1 MKRPLLAGLVAVLLG
16 FGVSAPAA
24 AAPLSAEDREEGLW
38 YASVLKL
45 DEIHGQGITGE
56 GVTIAV
62 IDTGI
67 NTQAAELEGANIT
80 LKGRWCVDDDGNA
93 PPVDTSDPGI
103 ASHGTAVVAAIVGSG
118 VAGDGGAGMRGV
130 APDAEILF
138 YGGSIPA
145 GVVDGWECSTLRPPD
160 GVELEDELGKYSSGE
175 TSIAA
180 LAAMDAIRSGADII
194 NVSGSYSGESSWIA
208 AMAEAI
214 REGVIIVGAATNPS
228 EDEPADAQAFGGEV
242 SFPASLN
249 GAVAVNAFDKSA
261 ESVGGSDAGGEP
273 NLAVG
278 APGVDVLL
286 PGSSFYAPTL
296 GYGTSFA
303 TPMVSGVIAL
313 ALDKHPNASG
323 HQVLQAMIRTTG
335 NLGFREDPNWVS
347 PTVGYGLVGPRA
359 LLEADIAQMPEENP
373 LFVIDPSDP
382 RCAGPDG
389 WQPTTI
395 AFCTSWATVP
405 GPEDVWPDEYS
416 PDEVDPEDEPA
427 QDPDALGADDA
438 PTESDEA
445 DDVNTSPTQPDG
457 AGLSVGVILGL
468 GILVFLIAIGGV
480 MVMVRRSR
488 SE

>member
-1 MKRPLLAGLVAVLLG
+1 MLAGPLAVLLG
-16 FGVSAPAA
+16 LGVSAPAV

-38 YASVLKL
+38 YANVLKL

-67 NTQAAELEGANIT
+67 NTRAAELEGANIT

-93 PPVDTSDPGI
+93 PPVDSSDPGI
-103 ASHGTAVVAAIVGSG
+103 ASHGTSVVASIVGSG
-118 VAGDGGAGMRGV
+118 VAGDGGVGMRGV

-145 GVVDGWECSTLRPPD
+145 GVVEGWECSTLQPPE
-160 GVELEDELGKYSSGE
+160 GVEVEGEPGRHSGSV
-175 TSIAA
+175 SIAA

-214 REGVIIVGAATNPS
+214 REGVIIVGAAANPS
-228 EDEPADAQAFGGEV
+228 EDELADGQAHGFSGEV

-249 GAVAVNAFDKSA
+249 GAVAVNAFDRSA
-261 ESVGGSDAGGEP
+261 QPVGGPETGGEP

-335 NLGFREDPNWVS
+335 SLGFREDPNWVS
-347 PTVGYGLVGPRA
+347 PTAGYGLVNLRA
-359 LLEADIAQMPEENP
+359 LLEVDIAQMAEENP
-373 LFVIDPSDP
+373 LFVTDPSDP

-395 AFCTSWATVP
+395 AFCSSWATAP
-405 GPEDVWPDEYS
+405 GPRDVWPDEYS
-416 PDEVDPEDEPA
+416 PEEADPEDEPA
-427 QDPDALGADDA
+427 GDPDELGVDDDPA
-438 PTESDEA
+438 EVDEA
-445 DDVNTSPTQPDG
+445 DDVNTSPVQPDD
-457 AGLSVGVILGL
+457 AGLSIGVILGL
-468 GILVFLIAIGGV
+468 GIVVFLIAIGGV
-480 MVMVRRSR
+480 MVIARRSR
-488 SE
+488 SD